1 MWPGLIEW
9 ERNSMLSVDPPLANA
24 DDMAIP
30 RCVANADAAIAII
43 REHQAEWLTQ
53 QKQA

>member
-9 ERNSMLSVDPPLANA
+9 ARNSMLCVHPPLANA
-24 DDMAIP
+24 EDMTIP
-30 RCVANADAAIAII
+30 RCAVDADAAIAII
-43 REHQAEWLTQ
+43 REHQAACLTQ